1 MTFRS
6 GLPVGDF
13 TQASPATTWTINHG
27 YGDKGGIALVEVTNV
42 NGEKMMPM
50 GVVHSSDFNTT
61 YVSFSTA
68 RSGTARVVG
77 IWGTRPAV
85 PDSPIGDSSDLGFD
99 FQVVLR
105 SLSSEMDYWTQYNAF
120 ISGTEAGGA
129 FDETFTSANGEAVDK
144 VLTESFCGTLI
155 EGGCQLTNVAGCQQ
169 TTIVARR

>member
-77 IWGTRPAV
+77 IWGVRPPV
-85 PDSPIGDSSDLGFD
+85 PDSPIGD
-99 FQVVLR
+99 
-105 SLSSEMDYWTQYNAF
+105 Y
-120 ISGTEAGGA
+120 
-129 FDETFTSANGEAVDK
+129 
-144 VLTESFCGTLI
+144 
-155 EGGCQLTNVAGCQQ
+155 
-169 TTIVARR
+169 